1 MESLSHDTDHT
12 DLGDRALGRKIRS
25 GDKEAFVL
33 LVRRYERSLSALVR
47 DRLGSGDAVED
58 VLQETFMRAWSGLR
72 TQEPRN
78 LRAWLYQVARNR
90 CGDYLRSPQRR
101 ERIVGA
107 EELTLTVNRLG
118 VADARRR
125 RSAEAVIDALEAVPE
140 QERRALRAF
149 YLDGMSIA
157 EIAARHRCPPGTVK
171 RRLSHG
177 RDRVRSELGI
187 TKTRRGTTMSVDNRQ
202 TATRPF
208 PERRPEITVS
218 PSTGQPF
225 SIDLRELAWWFIVPE
240 LGEQVRW
247 AEYEQTR
254 DGSAPKLTEVNS
266 MVARRPAVVHGR
278 ECVEIEVDE
287 HAYPDRSGLVAR
299 NHSLDEKYQG
309 TRVWGRLDDTEVQWV
324 AYESTRRGDGTRE
337 LQTFL
342 DESWEYNFGSFARL
356 IEDNDYLTERPDG
369 TFERGPD
376 TPGMFASGLFDVR
389 IGGRIGERE
398 FECMRVFDID
408 ADASESDTVVLSYLN
423 REGRTV
429 LFRRYNGNRWGKLD
443 QPPHR
448 TGGTEMTWEEDLP
461 HAHRLVIDGV
471 TYVHQWDYLTEEA
484 CGL

>member
-1 MESLSHDTDHT
+1 MDRTDHT
-12 DLGDRALGRKIRS
+12 DQDLARGIRS
-25 GDKEAFVL
+25 GDKDAFVV
-33 LVRRYERSLSALVR
+33 LVRRYERPLSALVR
-47 DRLGSGDAVED
+47 ARLGSGDAVED
-58 VLQETFMRAWSGLR
+58 VLQETLMRAWSGLR
-72 TQEPRN
+72 VQEPKN
-78 LRAWLYQVARNR
+78 VRAWLYQVARNR
-90 CGDYLRSPQRR
+90 CSDHLRSRQRR
-101 ERIVGA
+101 ERIAGP
-107 EELTLTVNRLG
+107 EELALTVNRLG

-125 RSAEAVIDALEAVPE
+125 RSAEDVVDALEAVPE

-177 RDRVRSELGI
+177 RDRVRRELGI
-187 TKTRRGTTMSVDNRQ
+187 TKTRRGIAMRADNRNR
-202 TATRPF
+202 AKLPF

-218 PSTGQPF
+218 RSAGQPF

-240 LGEQVRW
+240 LGERVRW

-266 MVARRPAVVHGR
+266 MVARRPAIVHGR

-287 HAYPDRSGLVAR
+287 QAYGDRTGLVQI
-299 NHSLDEKYQG
+299 NHSQDEEYRRA
-309 TRVWGRLDDTEVQWV
+309 RVWGRLDDTEVQWV
-324 AYESTRRGDGTRE
+324 AYESTRKGDGTGE

-342 DESWEYNFGSFARL
+342 DESWEHNFGSFARR
-356 IEDNDYLTERPDG
+356 IEDNGYLTERPGG

-376 TPGMFASGLFDVR
+376 TPSMFASGLFDVR
-389 IGGRIGERE
+389 IGERE
-398 FECMRVFDID
+398 FACMRVFEIEPD
-408 ADASESDTVVLSYLN
+408 ATEADTLVLAYLN

-448 TGGTEMTWEEDLP
+448 TGGTEMTWAEDLP
-461 HAHRLVIDGV
+461 HAHRLAIDGK

>member
-1 MESLSHDTDHT
+1 MDRTDHT
-12 DLGDRALGRKIRS
+12 DQELARSIRS
-25 GDKEAFVL
+25 GDKDAFVA
-33 LVRRYERSLSALVR
+33 LVGRYEGPLSALVR

-58 VLQETFMRAWSGLR
+58 VLQETLMRAWSALR
-72 TQEPRN
+72 VQEPKN
-78 LRAWLYQVARNR
+78 VRAWLYQVARNR
-90 CGDYLRSPQRR
+90 CSDYLRSRQRR
-101 ERIVGA
+101 ERIVEP
-107 EELTLTVNRLG
+107 EELARTVNRLG
-118 VADARRR
+118 MADARRR
-125 RSAEAVIDALEAVPE
+125 RSAEAVVDALEVVPE

-157 EIAARHRCPPGTVK
+157 EIADRHRCPPGTVK

-177 RDRVRSELGI
+177 RDRVRRELGI
-187 TKTRRGTTMSVDNRQ
+187 TKTRRGITMSADNRNL
-202 TATRPF
+202 AKLPF

-218 PSTGQPF
+218 RSTGQPF
-225 SIDLRELAWWFIVPE
+225 SIFLRELAWWFIVPE
-240 LGEQVRW
+240 IGERVRW

-266 MVARRPAVVHGR
+266 MVARRPAIVHGR

-287 HAYPDRSGLVAR
+287 RAYGDRTGLVQQL
-299 NHSLDEKYQG
+299 NHSPDDEYRR

-324 AYESTRRGDGTRE
+324 AYESTRKGDGTRE

-342 DESWEYNFGSFARL
+342 DESWEHNFGSFARL
-356 IEDNDYLTERPDG
+356 IEDKGYLTERPDG

-389 IGGRIGERE
+389 IGERE
-398 FECMRVFDID
+398 FACMRVFEIEPD
-408 ADASESDTVVLSYLN
+408 ATEADTLVLAYLN

-443 QPPHR
+443 HPPHR
-448 TGGTEMTWEEDLP
+448 TGGTEMTWAEDLP
-461 HAHRLVIDGV
+461 HAHRLAIDGK
-471 TYVHQWDYLTEEA
+471 TYVHQWDYLTEES

>member
-1 MESLSHDTDHT
+1 MESHSHDTDHS
-12 DLGDRALGRKIRS
+12 DQALARKIRS
-25 GDKEAFVL
+25 GEKQAFVL

-47 DRLGSGDAVED
+47 GRLGSGDAVED

-72 TQEPRN
+72 TQELRN

-90 CGDYLRSPQRR
+90 CSDYLRSPQRR
-101 ERIVGA
+101 ERMVEA
-107 EELTLTVNRLG
+107 EELTLTVNRMG

-125 RSAEAVIDALEAVPE
+125 RSAEAVIDTLEAVPE

-187 TKTRRGTTMSVDNRQ
+187 TKTRRGTTMSMDNRQ

-208 PERRPEITVS
+208 PERRPEITIS
-218 PSTGQPF
+218 RSTGQTF
-225 SIDLRELAWWFIVPE
+225 SIDLRELSWWFIVPE
-240 LGEQVRW
+240 FGEQVRW

-287 HAYPDRSGLVAR
+287 RAYPDRSGLVPR
-299 NHSLDEKYQG
+299 SHSLDEEYQR
-309 TRVWGRLDDTEVQWV
+309 TRVWGRLDDTEVQWL

-342 DESWEYNFGSFARL
+342 DESWERNFGSTDRL
-356 IEDNDYLTERPDG
+356 IEDKGHLTERSDAPRL
-369 TFERGPD
+369 FS
-376 TPGMFASGLFDVR
+376 SGLFDVR
-389 IGGRIGERE
+389 IGGRIGERG
-398 FECMRVFDID
+398 FECMRVFDLE
-408 ADASESDTVVLSYLN
+408 ADVTESDTLVLSYLN

-429 LFRRYNGNRWGKLD
+429 LFRRYDGNRWGKLD

-461 HAHRLVIDGV
+461 HAHRLVIDGM

>member
-1 MESLSHDTDHT
+1 MESLSHDTDHN
-12 DLGDRALGRKIRS
+12 DLSDQALARKIRS
-25 GDKEAFVL
+25 GDQQAFVL

-58 VLQETFMRAWSGLR
+58 VLQETLMRAWSGLR
-72 TQEPRN
+72 EQEPRN
-78 LRAWLYQVARNR
+78 VRAWLYQVARNR
-90 CGDYLRSPQRR
+90 CSDYLRSPQRR
-101 ERIVGA
+101 ERIVEA
-107 EELTLTVNRLG
+107 EELTLTVNRMG

-140 QERRALRAF
+140 QERRALHAF
-149 YLDGMSIA
+149 YLEGFSIA
-157 EIAARHRCPPGTVK
+157 EIAARHRCPSGTVK

-187 TKTRRGTTMSVDNRQ
+187 TKTRRGTIMRVENKETGKRL
-202 TATRPF
+202 F
-208 PERRPEITVS
+208 PEQRPEITVS
-218 PSTGQPF
+218 RSTGQPF

-240 LGEQVRW
+240 VGERVRW
-247 AEYEQTR
+247 AEYEQTS

-266 MVARRPAVVHGR
+266 IVARRPAVVHGR

-287 HAYPDRSGLVAR
+287 HSYGDRTGLVPL
-299 NHSLDEKYQG
+299 NHSQDEEYRRA
-309 TRVWGRLDDTEVQWV
+309 RVWGRLNDTEVQWV
-324 AYESTRRGDGTRE
+324 AYESTRKGDGTRE

-356 IEDNDYLTERPDG
+356 IEDKGYLTERPDG

-376 TPGMFASGLFDVR
+376 TPGMFSSGLFDVR
-389 IGGRIGERE
+389 IGEGE
-398 FECMRVFDID
+398 FECMRVFDLE
-408 ADASESDTVVLSYLN
+408 ADATESDTLVLSYLN

-461 HAHRLVIDGV
+461 HAHRLLLDGV

>member
-1 MESLSHDTDHT
+1 M
-12 DLGDRALGRKIRS
+12 
-25 GDKEAFVL
+25 
-33 LVRRYERSLSALVR
+33 
-47 DRLGSGDAVED
+47 
-58 VLQETFMRAWSGLR
+58 
-72 TQEPRN
+72 
-78 LRAWLYQVARNR
+78 NR
-90 CGDYLRSPQRR
+90 M
-101 ERIVGA
+101 
-107 EELTLTVNRLG
+107 G

-177 RDRVRSELGI
+177 RDRVRSELSI

-218 PSTGQPF
+218 PSTGQTF

-287 HAYPDRSGLVAR
+287 RAYPDRSGLVPR
-299 NHSLDEKYQG
+299 SHSLDEEYQR
-309 TRVWGRLDDTEVQWV
+309 TRVWGRLDDTEVQWL
-324 AYESTRRGDGTRE
+324 AFEATRRGDGTRE

-342 DESWEYNFGSFARL
+342 DESWERNFGSTDRL
-356 IEDNDYLTERPDG
+356 IEDKGHLTERSDG
-369 TFERGPD
+369 TFERSPD
-376 TPGMFASGLFDVR
+376 APRLFSSGLFDVR
-389 IGGRIGERE
+389 IGGR
-398 FECMRVFDID
+398 
-408 ADASESDTVVLSYLN
+408 ASGDSSACASSTSK
-423 REGRTV
+423 RM
-429 LFRRYNGNRWGKLD
+429 
-443 QPPHR
+443 QPSP
-448 TGGTEMTWEEDLP
+448 TCWCCPT
-461 HAHRLVIDGV
+461 
-471 TYVHQWDYLTEEA
+471 
-484 CGL
+484 

>member
-12 DLGDRALGRKIRS
+12 DHALTRKIRS
-25 GDKEAFVL
+25 GDKEAFVV

-90 CGDYLRSPQRR
+90 CSDYLRSPQRR
-101 ERIVGA
+101 ERIVEA
-107 EELTLTVNRLG
+107 EELTLTVNRMG

-208 PERRPEITVS
+208 PERRPEITIS
-218 PSTGQPF
+218 RSTGQTF

-287 HAYPDRSGLVAR
+287 RAYPDRSGLVPR
-299 NHSLDEKYQG
+299 SHSLDEEYQR
-309 TRVWGRLDDTEVQWV
+309 TRVWGRLDDTEVQWL
-324 AYESTRRGDGTRE
+324 AFEATRRGDGTRE

-342 DESWEYNFGSFARL
+342 DESWERNFGSTDRL
-356 IEDNDYLTERPDG
+356 IEDKGHLTERSDG
-369 TFERGPD
+369 TFERSPD
-376 TPGMFASGLFDVR
+376 APRPFSSGLFDVR
-389 IGGRIGERE
+389 IGGRIGEGE
-398 FECMRVFDID
+398 FECMRVFDLD
-408 ADASESDTVVLSYLN
+408 ADATESDTLVLSYLN

-448 TGGTEMTWEEDLP
+448 TDGTEMTWEEDLP
-461 HAHRLVIDGV
+461 HAHRLVLDGV
-471 TYVHQWDYLTEEA
+471 TYVHQWDYLTGEA

>member
-1 MESLSHDTDHT
+1 MEPRTDRT
-12 DLGDRALGRKIRS
+12 DQTDRDLARSIRS
-25 GDKEAFVL
+25 GDKDAFVA
-33 LVRRYERSLSALVR
+33 LVRRYERPLSALLR

-58 VLQETFMRAWSGLR
+58 VLQETLMRAWSGLR
-72 TQEPRN
+72 AQAPKN
-78 LRAWLYQVARNR
+78 VRAWLYQVARNR
-90 CGDYLRSPQRR
+90 CSDHLRSRQRR
-101 ERIVGA
+101 ERIAGP
-107 EELTLTVNRLG
+107 EELALTVNRMG
-118 VADARRR
+118 MADARRR
-125 RSAEAVIDALEAVPE
+125 RSAEAVVDALEAVPE

-187 TKTRRGTTMSVDNRQ
+187 TKTRRGIAMRADNRSP
-202 TATRPF
+202 AKLPF

-218 PSTGQPF
+218 RSTGQPF

-240 LGEQVRW
+240 IGERVRW

-266 MVARRPAVVHGR
+266 MVARRPAIVHGW

-287 HAYPDRSGLVAR
+287 QAYGDRTGLVQF
-299 NHSLDEKYQG
+299 NHCQDEEYRRA
-309 TRVWGRLDDTEVQWV
+309 RVWGRLDDTEVRWV
-324 AYESTRRGDGTRE
+324 AYESARRGDGTTE

-342 DESWEYNFGSFARL
+342 DESWEHNFGSLDRL
-356 IEDNDYLTERPDG
+356 IEDKDYLTDRPDG
-369 TFERGPD
+369 TLERAPD
-376 TPGMFASGLFDVR
+376 TPGMFASGLFDL
-389 IGGRIGERE
+389 RIGERE
-398 FECMRVFDID
+398 FTCMRVFELEPD
-408 ADASESDTVVLSYLN
+408 ATEADTLVLAYLN

-443 QPPHR
+443 HPPHR
-448 TGGTEMTWEEDLP
+448 TGGTEMTWAEDLP
-461 HAHRLVIDGV
+461 HAHRLAIDGV
-471 TYVHQWDYLTEEA
+471 TFVHQWDCLTEEA